1 MSKNQSQPQVAISS
15 DFLTAIFKLPRNQQK
30 KVNQFVNKFKNDP
43 LSSGINYEKIKDAA
57 NPHMRS
63 VRVDL
68 AYRAIIL
75 KPEQGNVFILLW
87 VDHHDDAYEWSRKH
101 QCKINPATGSIQL
114 YASETVVD
122 ESTTHNEID
131 KGESVGVTP
140 DEVKST
146 TEPLFHHL
154 SDEQLIKIGLPTE
167 FIEQVRNVFNLSE
180 YEDLKDILPNDASEA
195 LYFVAEGIPYDEVLE
210 DFTTHEADIDVDDY
224 LAALERE
231 GSKRRFVIV
240 DDEALQQM
248 LDAPLEK
255 WRVFLHPSQRKL
267 VERNWNGPVRVLGGA
282 GTGKTVAAIHRAK
295 WLANQLGVDTHTA
308 KNNQIL
314 FTTFTKNLAADISD
328 HLSLI
333 CTQAELDKIEVY
345 NIDAWVHRFLKRNN
359 YAYQIVFPN
368 DSNQTR
374 KNCWQLALDA
384 KPSELEL
391 SDHFFEEEWHLVI
404 QEQGI
409 TSKQE
414 YIKAKRTGRGTR
426 LNRKERLLA
435 WNVFE
440 EYLLQLSHKNLK
452 EMPDAMRD
460 CIQVI
465 ESKSIKPM
473 YTSIIVDEG
482 QDMGTQAYQLLRK
495 LVPEQAN
502 DLFIVGDGHQR
513 IYRNKVVLGRCGIN
527 IVGRGRK
534 LRVNYR
540 TTEETKKLAVSV
552 LEGVAV
558 DDLNDGIDDN
568 KGYVSL
574 MHGEDPEILNFSGFV
589 DEADAISERIE
600 QLQAAGARLR
610 DICVVART
618 NDLKNS
624 YSTELKKAGFNTYEI
639 KANGSEDR
647 NITGVRVATMHR
659 VKGLEFQHIFV
670 AGVNDDKLPLNKFI
684 SNDPVEIREHEISER
699 ALLHVAM
706 TRAMRSLI
714 VTSHGVASRFLC
726 LR

>member
-1 MSKNQSQPQVAISS
+1 MPQVAISS

-30 KVNQFVNKFKNDP
+30 KVNQFVNKFRNNP
-43 LSSGINYEKIKDAA
+43 ISSGINYEKIKDAA
-57 NPHMRS
+57 NPYMRS
-63 VRVDL
+63 VRIDL

-75 KPEQGNVFILLW
+75 KPEHGEVFILLW

-101 QCKINPATGSIQL
+101 QCKINSTTGSIQL
-114 YASETVVD
+114 YASENTVD
-122 ESTTHNEID
+122 TTMLESTKLT
-131 KGESVGVTP
+131 KKTVESP
-140 DEVKST
+140 SEAQSK
-146 TEPLFHHL
+146 PLFDHL
-154 SDEQLIKIGLPTE
+154 SDEQLIKVGLPAE
-167 FIEQVRNVFNLSE
+167 FMEKIR
-180 YEDLKDILPNDASEA
+180 DISTLIAFEEMKNSLPNDASEA
-195 LYFVAEGIPYDEVLE
+195 LYFIAEGIPYDEVLD
-210 DFTTHEADIDVDDY
+210 DFTTDEKDIDVEDY
-224 LAALERE
+224 LAALMRE

-248 LDAPLEK
+248 LDAPLDQ

-267 VERNWNGPVRVLGGA
+267 VERIWNGPVRVLGGA

-295 WLANQLGVDTHTA
+295 WLANHLINESNSEN
-308 KNNQIL
+308 KKKIL
-314 FTTFTKNLAADISD
+314 FTTFTKNLASDISS

-333 CTQAELDKIEVY
+333 CKQAELDRIEVF

-359 YAYQIVFPN
+359 YGYQIVFPN
-368 DSNQTR
+368 DSNKIR
-374 KNCWQLALDA
+374 KQCWQLSLDA
-384 KPSELEL
+384 KPSELDL

-409 TSKQE
+409 SSKQE

-426 LNRKERLLA
+426 LNRKERLVV

-460 CIQVI
+460 CVQLID
-465 ESKSIKPM
+465 SKNIKPI
-473 YTSIIVDEG
+473 YSSIIVDEG
-482 QDMGTQAYQLLRK
+482 QDMGTQAYKLLRR

-502 DLFIVGDGHQR
+502 DIFIVGDGHQR

-527 IVGRGRK
+527 IIGRGRK
-534 LRVNYR
+534 LRINYR

-552 LEGVAV
+552 LEGIAIDNL
-558 DDLNDGIDDN
+558 DDGLDDSR
-568 KGYVSL
+568 GYISL
-574 MHGEDPEILNFSGFV
+574 MHGENPEVLNFAGFM
-589 DEADAISERIE
+589 DEADAICERIE
-600 QLQAAGARLR
+600 QLNAAGAKFR

-618 NDLKNS
+618 NDLRDS
-624 YSTELKKAGFNTYEI
+624 YSSELKKAGFEIYEI
-639 KANGSEDR
+639 KANGAENRKIDG
-647 NITGVRVATMHR
+647 IRVATMHR

-670 AGVNDDKLPLNKFI
+670 AGVNDDKLPLNLFK

-706 TRAMRSLI
+706 TRAMRSLT
-714 VTSHGVASRFLC
+714 VTSHGLASRFLS
-726 LR
+726 